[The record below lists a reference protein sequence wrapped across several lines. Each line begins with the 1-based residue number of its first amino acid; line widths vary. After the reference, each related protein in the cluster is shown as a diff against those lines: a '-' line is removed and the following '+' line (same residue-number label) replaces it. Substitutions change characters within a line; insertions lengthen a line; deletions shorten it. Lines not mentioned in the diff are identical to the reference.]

1 MKFEPNFLENI
12 KYAHFFLA
20 TPSKRIKGVITNV
33 SNRNYHFKL
42 RECSQITFTV
52 YDLDNTTFYK
62 ELAFLMKVYIE
73 DIGWFI
79 ISEEPEEQYDY
90 KTGERYKAI
99 TLLSSEYELQN
110 RYLIDFIFNTGEDI
124 AINDCPIWT
133 DDGTEN
139 ILTYALEKAPQW
151 SINYVHPSLTSR
163 KPALSYDSRDIY
175 GFLNDEL
182 AKTLNCIPV
191 FDTNR
196 NTISL
201 YPLGENADDTLDT
214 FGENTNIYI
223 SKQNILNTFGT
234 TCANDD
240 GIITYINVYGADD
253 LNIMDANCGFK
264 YLCDFTYYYPL
275 MEENTKNAWI
285 AYQEKLD
292 ANRTI
297 YSDAII
303 ALSDAQERKTHL
315 TSTMKPDDYDAAVE
329 AEDWTQ
335 FSLNELKNNFQSAYQ
350 ERKNAA
356 EEAMAKYEVDS
367 YEYNTFK
374 EQADEAKRILDAINA
389 EIAVRESQIADQQ
402 AIIDDAQ
409 ATLDDLRK
417 NLSWESNLS
426 TNQIEELSSY
436 IRESDFTDETYL
448 VTSIYTNTDIINEK
462 SELREAALDKLSAI
476 SRPQWQINTSAS
488 NIFEIPDL
496 ESWKGYFIPGNY
508 MTVITSDEF
517 NQKLRLIEISCSDDI
532 QDFEICFSNMTIN
545 RKGLND
551 LDYLLQNA
559 SGSTGSVSS
568 RRSGSGGSGD
578 GDYVTAEQL
587 KQALYNYSLS
597 GGTSTSGFT
606 PQEIEI
612 LNQLVGGKFTSL
624 SGDYLKVKELA
635 AEVAKIDKLEANSA
649 FIKYL
654 NTQYLVAQQGD
665 FKELSAKV
673 AQIDSLLAGT
683 VSTEL
688 AHVINLTAQNV
699 KIDEAVIRDL
709 IAAHITVAMLQ
720 AGDISADTFHIVSD
734 DGGLEIAGNTMQF
747 KDQNDTVRIQIGRD
761 ANNQFTFCLYDETGK
776 GVLIDSQGIKPSA
789 ISDGLIV
796 NDMLAKGSISKD
808 KLNFSIV
815 EADENGNI
823 DAGKVVVNGNGLDV
837 EFTTIQSDVKTVQ
850 SDVNKLDEK
859 IESSATYT
867 LYIETPNGNK
877 MTPSGLILNAHLF
890 KNSNEIT
897 NEYDDSYFIWTRHS
911 SDSYGDSYWNDQHS
925 TGTKM
930 LIVTANDVY
939 KDATFQCKFE
949 TEQIVAVS
957 VN

>member
-20 TPSKRIKGVITNV
+20 TPSKRIKGVITNL

-62 ELAFLMKVYIE
+62 ELAFLMKVYVE

-90 KTGERYKAI
+90 KTGERYKTI

-275 MEENTKNAWI
+275 MEESTKNAWV

-303 ALSDAQERKTHL
+303 ALSDAQERKTYL

-448 VTSIYTNTDIINEK
+448 ITSIYTNTDIINEK

-532 QDFEICFSNMTIN
+532 DDFEICFSNMTIN

-796 NDMLAKGSISKD
+796 NDMIANGSIGKD

>member
-1 MKFEPNFLENI
+1 M
-12 KYAHFFLA
+12 
-20 TPSKRIKGVITNV
+20 
-33 SNRNYHFKL
+33 
-42 RECSQITFTV
+42 
-52 YDLDNTTFYK
+52 
-62 ELAFLMKVYIE
+62 
-73 DIGWFI
+73 
-79 ISEEPEEQYDY
+79 
-90 KTGERYKAI
+90 
-99 TLLSSEYELQN
+99 
-110 RYLIDFIFNTGEDI
+110 
-124 AINDCPIWT
+124 
-133 DDGTEN
+133 
-139 ILTYALEKAPQW
+139 
-151 SINYVHPSLTSR
+151 
-163 KPALSYDSRDIY
+163 
-175 GFLNDEL
+175 
-182 AKTLNCIPV
+182 
-191 FDTNR
+191 
-196 NTISL
+196 
-201 YPLGENADDTLDT
+201 
-214 FGENTNIYI
+214 
-223 SKQNILNTFGT
+223 
-234 TCANDD
+234 
-240 GIITYINVYGADD
+240 
-253 LNIMDANCGFK
+253 
-264 YLCDFTYYYPL
+264 
-275 MEENTKNAWI
+275 
-285 AYQEKLD
+285 
-292 ANRTI
+292 
-297 YSDAII
+297 
-303 ALSDAQERKTHL
+303 
-315 TSTMKPDDYDAAVE
+315 
-329 AEDWTQ
+329 
-335 FSLNELKNNFQSAYQ
+335 
-350 ERKNAA
+350 
-356 EEAMAKYEVDS
+356 
-367 YEYNTFK
+367 
-374 EQADEAKRILDAINA
+374 
-389 EIAVRESQIADQQ
+389 
-402 AIIDDAQ
+402 
-409 ATLDDLRK
+409 
-417 NLSWESNLS
+417 
-426 TNQIEELSSY
+426 
-436 IRESDFTDETYL
+436 
-448 VTSIYTNTDIINEK
+448 
-462 SELREAALDKLSAI
+462 
-476 SRPQWQINTSAS
+476 
-488 NIFEIPDL
+488 
-496 ESWKGYFIPGNY
+496 
-508 MTVITSDEF
+508 
-517 NQKLRLIEISCSDDI
+517 
-532 QDFEICFSNMTIN
+532 
-545 RKGLND
+545 
-551 LDYLLQNA
+551 
-559 SGSTGSVSS
+559 
-568 RRSGSGGSGD
+568 
-578 GDYVTAEQL
+578 
-587 KQALYNYSLS
+587 YNYSLS

-796 NDMLAKGSISKD
+796 NDMIANGSIGKD